1 MDLTQQAIQAAI
13 QEKWKKAIEINKNI
27 LKNNPQDT
35 KTLNRLAHAYF
46 KTGEL
51 RKAKRLYQQ
60 VLKIDRANL
69 IAQRNLEKFKNA
81 KAPKRKRITATYP
94 SFLEEPGKTK
104 TLSLVKLA
112 SRDKLAQLDIG
123 EALRLNPKKRGIS
136 ITDQAG
142 QYLGALPDD
151 LAKRLLYLIAR
162 GNRYEVS
169 VKLVEKNRL
178 IVFIKE
184 TLRGKKNQN
193 ITSFPA
199 TVAKNPPPKQSPNQ
213 P

>member
-1 MDLTQQAIQAAI
+1 MDLTQKAIQAAI
-13 QEKWKKAIEINKNI
+13 KERWKKAVEINKNI

-35 KTLNRLAHAYF
+35 KALNRLAHACF
-46 KTGEL
+46 KTGDLKE
-51 RKAKRLYQQ
+51 AKSTYQQ

-69 IAQRNLEKFKNA
+69 IAQRNLEKFKNT
-81 KAPKRKRITATYP
+81 KTLKKKRKSATYP

-112 SRDKLAQLDIG
+112 SRDQLAQLDIG
-123 EALRLNPKKRGIS
+123 EALRLNPKKRS
-136 ITDQAG
+136 LSVADQSG

-162 GNRYEVS
+162 GNQYEVS

-178 IVFIKE
+178 IIFIKE
-184 TLRGKKNQN
+184 TFKSKKNQD
-193 ITSFPA
+193 ITSFPSGA
-199 TVAKNPPPKQSPNQ
+199 ARNPLPE
-213 P
+213 